1 MTTFPICENHT
12 FYCLQPISSGK
23 SSGFLPHLY
32 AVFSAKRQ
40 TISILPAFLSSQDKN
55 TGATLTVDSC
65 FVLLDKQKSP
75 DLSIETAL
83 LFSSTSIKRWFQPF
97 CLHSLCLTNSFVCN
111 FLSSSAGF
119 NLCSCFFRLTLAF
132 WLSPSGFSGPSIP
145 RPVAASFPL
154 SDLRCFRSLS
164 LASVLDSD
172 YSASALPF
180 SRARLASQWL
190 SRSRPHA
197 FRFSGFPLAFAL
209 GSVTRL
215 VRFELFGSPQTS
227 HMLPPQPHFLN
238 TYFLPFSTITLY
250 FSTNLFPQ
258 TFSFLWRHTHLS
270 RYQPSSLPTFFHV
283 VQVGM
288 TFVLFLVMCRNH
300 SHGFLYEHS

>member
-119 NLCSCFFRLTLAF
+119 NLCSCFFRYAF
-132 WLSPSGFSGPSIP
+132 PFRFACFHASLPVSGTQLS
-145 RPVAASFPL
+145 V
-154 SDLRCFRSLS
+154 
-164 LASVLDSD
+164 
-172 YSASALPF
+172 LPF

-209 GSVTRL
+209 GSVTWL

-227 HMLPPQPHFLN
+227 HMLPPQPHFVN
-238 TYFLPFSTITLY
+238 TYFC
-250 FSTNLFPQ
+250 LFQLLSCLFQP
-258 TFSFLWRHTHLS
+258 SFLHKRFRS
-270 RYQPSSLPTFFHV
+270 C
-283 VQVGM
+283 GCG
-288 TFVLFLVMCRNH
+288 LFLL
-300 SHGFLYEHS
+300 S

>member
-119 NLCSCFFRLTLAF
+119 NLCSCFFRYAF
-132 WLSPSGFSGPSIP
+132 PFRFACFHASLPVSVLSFL
-145 RPVAASFPL
+145 F
-154 SDLRCFRSLS
+154 FLS
-164 LASVLDSD
+164 LAPVSPRSGYLVRVRMPFGLA
-172 YSASALPF
+172 ASP
-180 SRARLASQWL
+180 WL
-190 SRSRPHA
+190 S
-197 FRFSGFPLAFAL
+197 L
-209 GSVTRL
+209 
-215 VRFELFGSPQTS
+215 
-227 HMLPPQPHFLN
+227 
-238 TYFLPFSTITLY
+238 
-250 FSTNLFPQ
+250 
-258 TFSFLWRHTHLS
+258 
-270 RYQPSSLPTFFHV
+270 
-283 VQVGM
+283 
-288 TFVLFLVMCRNH
+288 
-300 SHGFLYEHS
+300 